1 MLPKEHL
8 NYTGVGWEMIF
19 VNNLCNNHICYFG
32 QHRQLLI
39 LSEYVLIMN
48 KTIVLALV
56 QTDREDMCQDTVNN
70 VLCMLTVWYFDVW
83 SVLWFT
89 VITLTPDLQT
99 RLSSSESRIEQ
110 LETENTGE
118 GCIYTHTHTHTL
130 ITYWQILFSCHQR
143 NQRWPSTQLWLIT
156 DELDRTT
163 QPSRWDTARS
173 SPTLAMLTIH
183 LQVTYC
189 SSHVHILH
197 TSVVP
202 VFHFLLSLCRFLHST
217 SQRCLQSPVHCVW

>member
-118 GCIYTHTHTHTL
+118 GCIYTHTHTHTHTDYL
-130 ITYWQILFSCHQR
+130 LTDIVFMSSEKPKVAFYTALTNNGRIGPYNTAITLRYSKVFT
-143 NQRWPSTQLWLIT
+143 NVGNAYNPSTGNILQLTCAHFTYISCSCFSFSAL
-156 DELDRTT
+156 
-163 QPSRWDTARS
+163 
-173 SPTLAMLTIH
+173 TL
-183 LQVTYC
+183 
-189 SSHVHILH
+189 
-197 TSVVP
+197 
-202 VFHFLLSLCRFLHST
+202 
-217 SQRCLQSPVHCVW
+217 